1 MDIPNL
7 HAFVCVAETGS
18 FSEAAEQLYITQP
31 AVSKRVSA
39 LETEL
44 DVHLFDRIGRKVT
57 LTEAGNALLTRARI
71 ILQQVEDSKRA
82 LQNLSGHIAGKLSIG
97 TSHHIGLHRLPPVLR
112 AFTHS
117 YPEVELDL
125 HFMDSEE
132 ACHAIEH
139 GDLELGIVTLP
150 LQPAQVLNTYEVW
163 PDPLDIVVNQSHPL
177 AGLEKITAK
186 QLASHAA
193 ILPTRGTYT
202 RQIFEH
208 TMRKH
213 KIELKVGLST
223 NYLETI
229 KMMVGVG
236 LGWSV
241 LPRSMLNKELTTLKI
256 EGIKL
261 ERKLGLVWHSGH
273 TLSNAAK
280 AMSEMLKT
288 KKLNDIPSQA
298 DIN

>member
-7 HAFVCVAETGS
+7 YAFIAVAETGS
-18 FSEAAEQLYITQP
+18 FTTASEQLFLTQP
-31 AVSKRVSA
+31 AISKRVSS

-44 DVHLFDRIGRKVT
+44 DIQLFDRIGRKVT
-57 LTEAGNALLTRARI
+57 LTEAGTALLTRARS
-71 ILQQVEDSKRA
+71 ILHQVEDSKRA
-82 LQNLSGHIAGKLSIG
+82 IQNLSGHVAGKLSIG

-112 AFTHS
+112 EFTQT

-139 GDLELGIVTLP
+139 GELELGIVTLP
-150 LQPAQVLNTYEVW
+150 IEPAKILHTHEVW

-177 AGLEKITAK
+177 SSLEKITPK
-186 QLASHAA
+186 QLADYSA

-202 RQIFEH
+202 RQIFEK

-213 KIELKVGLST
+213 KLELKVGLST

-229 KMMVGVG
+229 KMMVSVG

-241 LPRSMLNKELTTLKI
+241 LPRSMVNEELKTLSIK
-256 EGIKL
+256 GIKL
-261 ERKLGLVWHSGH
+261 ERQLGVVWHSGH
-273 TLSNAAK
+273 TLSNAAN
-280 AMSEMLKT
+280 AMSEMLLLNKT
-288 KKLNDIPSQA
+288 K
-298 DIN
+298 

>member
-7 HAFVCVAETGS
+7 SAFIAVADTGS
-18 FSEAAEQLYITQP
+18 FSEASELLYLTQP
-31 AVSKRVSA
+31 AVSKRVSS

-44 DVHLFDRIGRKVT
+44 DVQLFDRIGRKVT
-57 LTEAGNALLTRARI
+57 LTEAGSSLLARARN

-82 LQNLSGHIAGKLSIG
+82 IQNLSGHVAGKLSIG

-112 AFTHS
+112 AFTHA

-139 GDLELGIVTLP
+139 GDLEMGIVTLP
-150 LQPAQVLNTYEVW
+150 LEPAKVLQTYEVW
-163 PDPLDIVVNQSHPL
+163 PDPLDIIVNQSHPL
-177 AGLEKITAK
+177 ALLEQVTAK
-186 QLASHAA
+186 QLAEHSA

-213 KIELKVGLST
+213 KLELKVGLST

-229 KMMVGVG
+229 KMMVSVG

-241 LPRSMLNKELTTLKI
+241 LPRSMLNKELKTLKI
-256 EGIKL
+256 ENIKL
-261 ERKLGLVWHSGH
+261 ERQLGVVWHSGH

-280 AMSEMLKT
+280 AMSGLLKQNEST
-288 KKLNDIPSQA
+288 
-298 DIN
+298 

>member
-7 HAFVCVAETGS
+7 TAFVEVADTGS
-18 FSEAAEQLYITQP
+18 FSTASEHLYLTQP
-31 AVSKRVSA
+31 AISKRISA
-39 LETEL
+39 LESEL
-44 DVHLFDRIGRKVT
+44 DIPLFDRIGRKVT
-57 LTEAGNALLTRARI
+57 LTEAGNALLARARI

-82 LQNLSGHIAGKLSIG
+82 IQNLSGHIGGKLSIG

-112 AFTHS
+112 AFTHA

-132 ACHAIEH
+132 ACNAIEH
-139 GDLELGIVTLP
+139 GELEMGIVTLP
-150 LQPAQVLNTYEVW
+150 LEQAKTLQTYEIW

-177 AGLEKITAK
+177 AEMKNVTTK
-186 QLASHAA
+186 HLARYPA

-202 RQIFEH
+202 RQIFEQ

-213 KIELKVGLST
+213 KLELKVGLST

-229 KMMVGVG
+229 KMMVSVG

-241 LPRSMLNKELTTLKI
+241 LPRSMLNKELTTLSI
-256 EGIKL
+256 EGINLK
-261 ERKLGLVWHSGH
+261 RRLGMVWHSGH
-273 TLSNAAK
+273 TLSNAAN
-280 AMSEMLKT
+280 AMSAILRYNTNK
-288 KKLNDIPSQA
+288 
-298 DIN
+298 

>member
-7 HAFVCVAETGS
+7 DAFVTVAETGS
-18 FSEAAEQLYITQP
+18 FSAASEQLFLTQP
-31 AVSKRVSA
+31 AISKRVSA

-44 DVHLFDRIGRKVT
+44 DIQLFDRIGRKVT
-57 LTEAGNALLTRARI
+57 LTEAGNALLTHARN
-71 ILQQVEDSKRA
+71 ILQQIEDSKRA
-82 LQNLSGHIAGKLSIG
+82 IQNLSGHIAGKLSIG

-112 AFTHS
+112 AFTRA

-150 LQPAQVLNTYEVW
+150 LKPEKALHTHEVW
-163 PDPLDIVVNQSHPL
+163 PDPLDIVVNKSHPL
-177 AGLEKITAK
+177 TLLKKITPK
-186 QLASHAA
+186 QLANYSA

-213 KIELKVGLST
+213 KLELKVGLST

-229 KMMVGVG
+229 KMMVSVG

-241 LPRSMLNKELTTLKI
+241 LPHNMLNKELEILSI

-261 ERKLGLVWHSGH
+261 ERKLGLVWHLNH

-288 KKLNDIPSQA
+288 SVNT
-298 DIN
+298 

>member
-7 HAFVCVAETGS
+7 YAFIAVADTGS
-18 FSEAAEQLYITQP
+18 FSAAAELLYLTQP
-31 AVSKRVSA
+31 AVSKRVST

-44 DVHLFDRIGRKVT
+44 DIQLFDRIGRKVT
-57 LTEAGNALLTRARI
+57 LTEAGTALLDRARN
-71 ILQQVEDSKRA
+71 ILQQVEDSKRV

-112 AFTHS
+112 AFTHA

-150 LQPAQVLNTYEVW
+150 LMPAKVLHTYEIW

-177 AGLEKITAK
+177 ASLKKITPK
-186 QLASHAA
+186 QLANYSA

-213 KIELKVGLST
+213 KLELKVGLST

-241 LPRSMLNKELTTLKI
+241 LPRSMLNKELTTLNI

-261 ERKLGLVWHSGH
+261 KRKLGVVWHSGH

-280 AMSEMLKT
+280 AMSDLL
-288 KKLNDIPSQA
+288 KLN
-298 DIN
+298 

>member
-7 HAFVCVAETGS
+7 TAFVAVAELRS
-18 FSEAAEQLYITQP
+18 FSAASAQLYLTQP
-31 AVSKRVSA
+31 AISKRISA

-44 DVHLFDRIGRKVT
+44 DIQLFDRIGRKVII
-57 LTEAGNALLTRARI
+57 TEAGMALLSRARN

-82 LQNLSGHIAGKLSIG
+82 IQNLSGHVAGKLSIG

-112 AFTHS
+112 AFTHA

-132 ACHAIEH
+132 ACDAVEH

-150 LQPAQVLNTYEVW
+150 VEPGKVLQTYEVW
-163 PDPLDIVVNQSHPL
+163 PDPLDIVVSKSHPWAQL
-177 AGLEKITAK
+177 KTITAK
-186 QLASHAA
+186 QLASYSA

-213 KIELKVGLST
+213 KLELKTGLST

-229 KMMVGVG
+229 KMMVSVG

-241 LPRSMLNKELTTLKI
+241 LPRSMLSKELHSLNI
-256 EGIKL
+256 ENIKL

-273 TLSNAAK
+273 TLSNAAD
-280 AMSEMLKT
+280 AMAEILKS
-288 KKLNDIPSQA
+288 KVNI
-298 DIN
+298 

>member
-7 HAFVCVAETGS
+7 TAFVEVAETGS
-18 FSEAAEQLYITQP
+18 FSTASEHLYLTQP
-31 AVSKRVSA
+31 AISKRISA
-39 LETEL
+39 LESEL
-44 DVHLFDRIGRKVT
+44 DIHLFDRIGRKVI
-57 LTEAGNALLTRARI
+57 LTEAGNALLTRARS
-71 ILQQVEDSKRA
+71 ILQQIDDSKRA
-82 LQNLSGHIAGKLSIG
+82 IQNLSGHIAGKLSIG

-112 AFTHS
+112 AFTHA

-139 GDLELGIVTLP
+139 GELELGIVTLP
-150 LQPAQVLNTYEVW
+150 LDPAKTLKTYEVW

-177 AGLEKITAK
+177 MSLDKITPK
-186 QLASHAA
+186 QLASYSA

-213 KIELKVGLST
+213 KLELKVGLST

-229 KMMVGVG
+229 KMMVSVG

-241 LPRSMLNKELTTLKI
+241 LPRSMLNKELKTLKI
-256 EGIKL
+256 DGIKL
-261 ERKLGLVWHSGH
+261 ERKLGIVWHSGH

-280 AMSEMLKT
+280 AMSAMLKHDVN
-288 KKLNDIPSQA
+288 K
-298 DIN
+298 

>member
-7 HAFVCVAETGS
+7 QAFIAVADTGS
-18 FSEAAEQLYITQP
+18 FSMASENLFLTQP
-31 AVSKRVSA
+31 AISKRISA

-44 DVHLFDRIGRKVT
+44 DIHLFDRIGRKVT
-57 LTEAGNALLTRARI
+57 LTEAGNALLFRART

-82 LQNLSGHIAGKLSIG
+82 IQNLSGHIAGKLSIG

-112 AFTHS
+112 AFTHTH
-117 YPEVELDL
+117 PEVELDL

-132 ACHAIEH
+132 ACNAIEH
-139 GDLELGIVTLP
+139 GELELGIVTLP
-150 LQPAQVLNTYEVW
+150 LEPARVLQTQQVW

-177 AGLEKITAK
+177 SAENKITAK
-186 QLASHAA
+186 QLAKHSA

-213 KIELKVGLST
+213 KLELKVGLST

-229 KMMVGVG
+229 KMMVSVG

-241 LPRSMLNKELTTLKI
+241 LPRSMISEELKTLNI
-256 EGIKL
+256 EGITL
-261 ERKLGLVWHSGH
+261 ERQLGIVWHSGH

-280 AMSEMLKT
+280 AMSAML
-288 KKLNDIPSQA
+288 IPN
-298 DIN
+298 INI

>member
-7 HAFVCVAETGS
+7 QAFVAVAETGS
-18 FSEAAEQLYITQP
+18 FSMASDNLFLTQP
-31 AVSKRVSA
+31 AISKRISA

-44 DVHLFDRIGRKVT
+44 DIHLFDRIGRKIT
-57 LTEAGNALLTRARI
+57 LTEAGHALLVRART

-82 LQNLSGHIAGKLSIG
+82 IQNLSGHVAGKLSIG

-112 AFTHS
+112 AFTHTH
-117 YPEVELDL
+117 PEVELDL

-132 ACHAIEH
+132 ACNAIEH
-139 GDLELGIVTLP
+139 GELELGIVTLP
-150 LQPAQVLNTYEVW
+150 LEPAKVLQTHQVW

-177 AGLEKITAK
+177 ASVDKISARH
-186 QLASHAA
+186 LANYSA

-213 KIELKVGLST
+213 KLELKVGLST

-229 KMMVGVG
+229 KMMVSVG

-241 LPRSMLNKELTTLKI
+241 LPRSMLSKELKTLNI
-256 EGIKL
+256 EGITL
-261 ERKLGLVWHSGH
+261 QRQLGIVWHSGH

-280 AMSEMLKT
+280 AMSVMLIPDI
-288 KKLNDIPSQA
+288 KL
-298 DIN
+298 

>member
-7 HAFVCVAETGS
+7 TAFIAVADTGS
-18 FSEAAEQLYITQP
+18 FSEASELLFLTQP
-31 AVSKRVSA
+31 AISKRVFS

-44 DVHLFDRIGRKVT
+44 DVQLFDRIGRKVS
-57 LTEAGNALLTRARI
+57 LTEAGLSLLARARN

-82 LQNLSGHIAGKLSIG
+82 IQNLSGHIAGKLSIG

-112 AFTHS
+112 AFTHA

-132 ACHAIEH
+132 ACNAIEH
-139 GDLELGIVTLP
+139 GDLEMGIVTLP
-150 LQPAQVLNTYEVW
+150 LEPAKVLQTYEVW
-163 PDPLDIVVNQSHPL
+163 PDPLDIIVNLSHPL
-177 AGLEKITAK
+177 ALLEKVTTK
-186 QLASHAA
+186 QLAEHPA

-213 KIELKVGLST
+213 KLELKVGLST

-229 KMMVGVG
+229 KMMVSVG

-241 LPRSMLNKELTTLKI
+241 LPRSMLNKELKTLNI
-256 EGIKL
+256 ENIKL
-261 ERKLGLVWHSGH
+261 ERQLGIVLHSGH

-280 AMSEMLKT
+280 AMSGLLKAT
-288 KKLNDIPSQA
+288 ENT
-298 DIN
+298 

>member
-7 HAFVCVAETGS
+7 HAFVAVADTAS
-18 FSEAAEQLYITQP
+18 FSEASELLYLTQP
-31 AVSKRVSA
+31 AISKRVSA

-44 DVHLFDRIGRKVT
+44 DVQLFDRIGRKVT
-57 LTEAGNALLTRARI
+57 LTEAGTALLARARN
-71 ILQQVEDSKRA
+71 ILQQVEDSKRVI
-82 LQNLSGHIAGKLSIG
+82 QNLSGYVAGRLSIG
-97 TSHHIGLHRLPPVLR
+97 TSHHIGLHRLPPILR
-112 AFTHS
+112 AFTHA

-150 LQPAQVLNTYEVW
+150 LVPAKVLHTYEVW

-177 AGLEKITAK
+177 TSLKNITPK
-186 QLASHAA
+186 QLAEYSA

-213 KIELKVGLST
+213 KLKLKVGLST

-229 KMMVGVG
+229 KMMVSVG

-241 LPRSMLNKELTTLKI
+241 LPRSMLNKELKVLGI
-256 EGIKL
+256 AGIKL
-261 ERKLGLVWHSGH
+261 ERKLGMVWHSGH

-280 AMSEMLKT
+280 AMSKMLE
-288 KKLNDIPSQA
+288 S
-298 DIN
+298 IN

>member
-7 HAFVCVAETGS
+7 NAFVAVADSGS
-18 FSEAAEQLYITQP
+18 FSEASKHLYLTQP
-31 AVSKRVSA
+31 AISKRISA
-39 LETEL
+39 LEAEL
-44 DVHLFDRIGRKVT
+44 DVQLFDRIGRKVT
-57 LTEAGNALLTRARI
+57 LTEAGTALLSRARN
-71 ILQQVEDSKRA
+71 ILQQVDDSKRA
-82 LQNLSGHIAGKLSIG
+82 IQNLSGHIAGKLSIG

-112 AFTHS
+112 AFTS
-117 YPEVELDL
+117 TYPEVELDL

-139 GDLELGIVTLP
+139 GELELAIVTLP
-150 LQPAQVLNTYEVW
+150 LEPAKVLQTYEVW

-177 AGLEKITAK
+177 ALLNKITTK
-186 QLASHAA
+186 QLAKYSA

-213 KIELKVGLST
+213 KLELKVGLST

-229 KMMVGVG
+229 KMMVSVG

-241 LPRSMLNKELTTLKI
+241 LPRSMLNKELKTLHI
-256 EGIKL
+256 EGINLK
-261 ERKLGLVWHSGH
+261 RKLGIVWHSGH
-273 TLSNAAK
+273 TLSNAAT
-280 AMSEMLKT
+280 AMSEILK
-288 KKLNDIPSQA
+288 S
-298 DIN
+298 

>member
-7 HAFVCVAETGS
+7 YAFVAVADTAS
-18 FSEAAEQLYITQP
+18 FSAASEQLFLTQP
-31 AVSKRVSA
+31 AISKRVSA

-44 DVHLFDRIGRKVT
+44 DIQLFDRIGRKVT
-57 LTEAGNALLTRARI
+57 LTEAGTALLSRART

-82 LQNLSGHIAGKLSIG
+82 IQNLSGHVAGKLSIG

-112 AFTHS
+112 AFTRA

-150 LQPAQVLNTYEVW
+150 LEPAKTLQTYEVW
-163 PDPLDIVVNQSHPL
+163 PDPLDIVVNPSHPL
-177 AGLEKITAK
+177 TQLNKITPK
-186 QLASHAA
+186 QLAGYSA

-202 RQIFEH
+202 RQIFEQ

-213 KIELKVGLST
+213 KLELKVGLST

-229 KMMVGVG
+229 KMMVSVG

-241 LPRSMLNKELTTLKI
+241 LPRSMLNKELKI
-256 EGIKL
+256 LNIDGIKL
-261 ERKLGLVWHSGH
+261 ERKLGIVWHSGH
-273 TLSNAAK
+273 TLSNAAN
-280 AMSEMLKT
+280 AMSEILKT
-288 KKLNDIPSQA
+288 RIKTQ
-298 DIN
+298 

>member
-7 HAFVCVAETGS
+7 SAFVAVADSGS
-18 FSEAAEQLYITQP
+18 FSEASEHLYLTQP
-31 AVSKRVSA
+31 AISKRVSA

-44 DVHLFDRIGRKVT
+44 DIQLFDRIGRKVT
-57 LTEAGNALLTRARI
+57 LTEAGTALLSRARN
-71 ILQQVEDSKRA
+71 ILQQVDDSKRA
-82 LQNLSGHIAGKLSIG
+82 IQNLSGHIAGKLSIG

-112 AFTHS
+112 AFTS
-117 YPEVELDL
+117 AYPEVELDL

-150 LQPAQVLNTYEVW
+150 LEPSKVLHTYEVW

-177 AGLEKITAK
+177 TQVKKVTPK
-186 QLASHAA
+186 QLAQYPA

-208 TMRKH
+208 TMAKH
-213 KIELKVGLST
+213 KLELKVGLST

-229 KMMVGVG
+229 KMMVSVG

-241 LPRSMLNKELTTLKI
+241 LPRSMITKELNTLQI

-261 ERKLGLVWHSGH
+261 ERKLGIVWHSGH

-280 AMSEMLKT
+280 AMSNILQ
-288 KKLNDIPSQA
+288 S
-298 DIN
+298 

>member
-7 HAFVCVAETGS
+7 YAFVAVADTGS
-18 FSEAAEQLYITQP
+18 FSTASEQLFLTQP

-39 LETEL
+39 LESEL
-44 DVHLFDRIGRKVT
+44 DIQLFDRIGRKVT
-57 LTEAGNALLTRARI
+57 LTEAGTALLTRARN
-71 ILQQVEDSKRA
+71 ILAQVEDSKRA
-82 LQNLSGHIAGKLSIG
+82 IQNLSGHVSGKLSIG
-97 TSHHIGLHRLPPVLR
+97 TSHHIGLHRLPPILR
-112 AFTHS
+112 AFTHA

-132 ACHAIEH
+132 ACNAIEH
-139 GDLELGIVTLP
+139 GELELGIVTLP
-150 LQPAQVLNTYEVW
+150 LSPAKILHTYEVW

-177 AGLEKITAK
+177 ALLKKISPK
-186 QLASHAA
+186 QLADYSA

-208 TMRKH
+208 TMSKH
-213 KIELKVGLST
+213 KLELKVGLST

-229 KMMVGVG
+229 KMMVSVG

-241 LPRSMLNKELTTLKI
+241 LPRSMLSKELHTLNI

-261 ERKLGLVWHSGH
+261 ERQLGVVWHSGH

-280 AMSEMLKT
+280 AMSETLKLI
-288 KKLNDIPSQA
+288 KSK
-298 DIN
+298 